1 MDLVNRIGNRLRR
14 DFFGSLY
21 RRQVRGIL
29 DTPPVEKGDRR
40 FIQLSMV
47 HTRDVLPYLAAAKS
61 FARYT
66 KPQRIV
72 VVCDPSITAEDR
84 ATLKQHIPFIEL
96 LEATDFRHPD
106 LPQGGTWERLFA
118 IANLSP
124 DNYVVQVD
132 ADTLTLDTPHDVIAA
147 IDAGNGFV
155 IGEEIGQGTISFEQ
169 ARTRMQPWIH
179 LSDAHVQVLSETAMP
194 DLGLPETKRYV
205 GGCSG
210 FTGFPASPTMRDDML
225 DFSRRMTSKLGKH
238 WTRWGTEQ
246 VTSNYLVANTRGFSV
261 LPFPRYAT
269 PDVSTNVTVFKH
281 YIGHQ
286 RFLSAA
292 YLKDTRHFLQSY
304 ASR

>member
-29 DTPPVEKGDRR
+29 DTPPVQRGDRD

-61 FARYT
+61 FARYAA
-66 KPQRIV
+66 PRRIV

-84 ATLKQHIPFIEL
+84 ATLVQHIPFIEL
-96 LEATDFRHPD
+96 LEAADFRHAD
-106 LPQGGTWERLFA
+106 IPQGGTWERLFA
-118 IANLSP
+118 IANLAS

-132 ADTLTLDTPHDVIAA
+132 ADTLTLDTPHDVITA

-179 LSDAHVQVLSETAMP
+179 LHDAHVQVLSETALP
-194 DLGLPETKRYV
+194 DLGLPPSSRYV

-210 FTGFPASPTMRDDML
+210 FTGFPPSQTMREDML
-225 DFSRRMTSKLGKH
+225 EFSRRMTAHLGKH

-246 VTSNYLVANTRGFSV
+246 VTSNYLVANTRGFAV

-269 PDVSTNVTVFKH
+269 PDVSTTATIFKH

-286 RFLSAA
+286 RFRSSA
-292 YLKDTRHFLQSY
+292 YVKDTRDFLRSY
-304 ASR
+304 AAS

>member
-1 MDLVNRIGNRLRR
+1 MDLVKRIGNRLRR

-21 RRQVRGIL
+21 RRQIRGIL
-29 DTPPVEKGDRR
+29 DTPPVQKGDRS
-40 FIQLSMV
+40 FVQLSMV

-66 KPQRIV
+66 KPHRIV

-84 ATLKQHIPFIEL
+84 ATLTKHIPFIEL
-96 LEATDFRHPD
+96 FEAADFRHSD

-155 IGEEIGQGTISFEQ
+155 IGEEIEQGTITFEQ

-179 LSDAHVQVLSETAMP
+179 LHDAHVQVLSETALP
-194 DLGLPETKRYV
+194 DLGLPDTSRYV

-210 FTGFPASPTMRDDML
+210 FTGFPASNVMREDML
-225 DFSRRMTSKLGKH
+225 EFSRRMTASLGKH

-246 VTSNYLVANTRGFSV
+246 VTSNYLVANTRGFAV

-269 PDVSTNVTVFKH
+269 PDVSTSATIFKH

-286 RFLSAA
+286 RFLTAT
-292 YLKDTRHFLQSY
+292 YVRDTRNFLLSY
-304 ASR
+304 RAR